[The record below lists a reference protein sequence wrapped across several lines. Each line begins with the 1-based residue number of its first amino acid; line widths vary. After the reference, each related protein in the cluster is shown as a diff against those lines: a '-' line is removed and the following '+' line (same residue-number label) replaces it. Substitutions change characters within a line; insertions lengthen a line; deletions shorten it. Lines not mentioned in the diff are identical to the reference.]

1 MKKLVCL
8 ALALVMVL
16 SFNTG
21 VFADDLSANLVASV
35 KERIGIPEE
44 FSKLETSKYQS
55 EDGEIYSLNWEN
67 ENEESIFV
75 RVMSSGVITYYSNST
90 VEAKGGLSGIT
101 ASEAAFSANEFM
113 KRINP
118 SIASQYVF
126 DEENV
131 SLGGEIMLRAE
142 RIVGGARVEDN
153 RARVRMD
160 GETGEIAYF
169 SLSFTEYEFDKTD
182 GVIGI
187 DAAAEQF
194 QKQTSLIL
202 AYLKTDEGI
211 IPVYVNFEGKFADE
225 FGIDAKSGEYV
236 SCAAKYYISG
246 GAMAEDATSNS
257 NLSDKQLNLTDSELE
272 EISKYD
278 GFITKENAEKI
289 LKDIKEFGLDG
300 FSVNSASY
308 RKHSKYEEDETSES
322 DVVWLSLSLKK
333 ESEGAYAVLNAKTG
347 EVIEF
352 YRYGKTEKSAKNI
365 DAEQIAASVMKKL
378 YGEKNYILSA
388 KNGGGFYYLETLGGV
403 PYLESAANVTVSDD
417 GIIESLYAS
426 WTDEKPSPE
435 PIGEIIDNEAALRAY
450 KEASEYELTHKNLC
464 GTDAA
469 KIYGALQEDKPLY
482 KLLYMRTSAPDCIN
496 AKTGKPADECGEEYS
511 EEVTAFSDIK
521 GHWCA
526 AAVEALV
533 ENGYLVIDEE
543 NFFPNR
549 EISAKEAQNMLYGAG
564 IYGYDFESEK
574 EALTRENAAKAI
586 VCGLGYEK
594 IGKAYDMF
602 VPVFYDWNGIGEDC
616 RGYVALAK
624 GLGIV
629 SGDQN
634 GFFNPKNK
642 VSRAEFAVML
652 YNCIKADCSAY

>member
-1 MKKLVCL
+1 MI
-8 ALALVMVL
+8 
-16 SFNTG
+16 SGFNTG
-21 VFADDLSANLVASV
+21 VFADDFAAELVASV
-35 KERIGIPEE
+35 KERVGIPEE

-67 ENEESIFV
+67 ENDESIFV
-75 RVMSSGVITYYSNST
+75 RVTSSGIITYYSNSG
-90 VEAKGGLSGIT
+90 VEAKSGLSGIT

-118 SIASQYVF
+118 GIASQYVF

-202 AYLKTDEGI
+202 AYLKTEKGI
-211 IPVYVNFEGKFADE
+211 IPVYVNFEGKYADE
-225 FGIDAKSGEYV
+225 FGIDAKNGEYV
-236 SCAAKYYISG
+236 SCAAKYYFSG
-246 GAMAEDATSNS
+246 GAMAEDAVSDSNR
-257 NLSDKQLNLTDSELE
+257 SDKQLNLTDSELE

-278 GFITKENAEKI
+278 GFITKEKAEKI
-289 LKDIKEFGLDG
+289 LKDIKELGLDG

-308 RKHSKYEEDETSES
+308 RKHSKYEKDEASED
-322 DVVWLSLSLKK
+322 DVVWLSLSLNK

-378 YGEKNYILSA
+378 YGGKNYILAA

-403 PYLESAANVTVSDD
+403 PYLGSAANVTVSDD
-417 GIIESLYAS
+417 GVIESFYAS
-426 WTDEKPSPE
+426 WAEKEPSLE
-435 PIGEIIDNEAALRAY
+435 PIGEIIDNKAALKAY
-450 KEASEYELTHKNLC
+450 KEASEYELMHKNLC

-469 KIYGALQEDKPLY
+469 KIYGASKEEDKPLY
-482 KLLYMRTSAPDCIN
+482 KLIYMRTSAPDCIN
-496 AKTGKPADECGEEYS
+496 AKTGKPTDERGEEYT
-511 EEVTAFSDIK
+511 EEITAFSDIK

-533 ENGYLVIDEE
+533 KNGYLVIDDES
-543 NFFPNR
+543 FFPNR
-549 EISAKEAQNMLYGAG
+549 EITAKEAQSMLFGAG

-574 EALTRENAAKAI
+574 EALTREEAAKAI

-594 IGKAYDMF
+594 IGKVYDMF
-602 VPVFYDWNGIGEDC
+602 VPVFYDWNGIDEDF

-624 GLGIV
+624 GMGIV

-634 GFFNPKNK
+634 GFFNPKNR

-652 YNCIKADCSAY
+652 YNCIKSDCSAY